1 MHKQKLKELL
11 LSKLW
16 KERNV
21 KDWAKEKKG
30 RRLVFHY
37 IFISK
42 PKVKEMKGEENS
54 YILHTMLR
62 LKFNGMSM
70 RVTWDCK
77 VAN

>member
-1 MHKQKLKELL
+1 MHKQKLKNFCCPNYEKKGML
-11 LSKLW
+11 KI
-16 KERNV
+16 ERRRR
-21 KDWAKEKKG
+21 KG

-70 RVTWDCK
+70 RVT
-77 VAN
+77 

>member
-1 MHKQKLKELL
+1 
-11 LSKLW
+11 
-16 KERNV
+16 
-21 KDWAKEKKG
+21 
-30 RRLVFHY
+30 
-37 IFISK
+37 
-42 PKVKEMKGEENS
+42 MKGEENS